1 MNYIESEIKR
11 ALNKTI
17 NRKIEKELNQK
28 LALPIGIGAA
38 AVVIATA
45 VLSESE
51 AERNSLEYARY
62 DIDGHGKAADNVRL
76 CFLSDLH
83 EKKFGENNCELLDF
97 IDKADPDVVLIGGD
111 MAIAGNRNPER
122 NRTAVTLSL
131 CRELAGRYPVFYGNG
146 NHEQRLTNGDFRES
160 LEKTGVVYL
169 SNETADWKYNI
180 SITGLNLS
188 TDQYKP
194 LFPDE
199 PDKAFI
205 ESRIGHL
212 NPDRYNILLAHSPLF
227 IKNYAVT
234 GADLVLS
241 GHFHGGT
248 IQLPGEV
255 GLMTPQYQFFN
266 TNVVGKR
273 HCKDTDMVISG
284 GLGTHS
290 VNLRLNNKPQVVVVD
305 IKK

>member
-1 MNYIESEIKR
+1 MSLIETKIRKK
-11 ALNKTI
+11 LNTTI
-17 NRKIEKELNQK
+17 NRKLS
-28 LALPIGIGAA
+28 LPISIGAA
-38 AVVIATA
+38 AVAIAAA
-45 VLSESE
+45 VLAESE
-51 AERNSLEYARY
+51 AERDSLVYARY

-83 EKKFGENNCELLDF
+83 EKQFGENNCELHEM
-97 IDKADPDVVLIGGD
+97 IDKADPDLVLIGGD
-111 MAIAGNRNPER
+111 MTIVGRHPEKKW
-122 NRTAVTLSL
+122 TEVTCRL
-131 CRELAGRYPVFYGNG
+131 CSELVKKYPVFYGNG
-146 NHEQRLTNGDFRES
+146 NHEQRLRSNEFRES
-160 LEKTGVVYL
+160 LEKLGVVYL
-169 SNETADWKYNI
+169 SNETVDWKYNI
-180 SITGLNLS
+180 SVTGLDLS
-188 TDQYKP
+188 YDQYKP
-194 LFPDE
+194 VRPDE
-199 PDKAFI
+199 PD
-205 ESRIGHL
+205 ESYIKTRIGEL
-212 NPDRYNILLAHSPLF
+212 NQDRYNILLAHSPLF

-266 TNVVGKR
+266 TNVVGER
-273 HCKDTDMVISG
+273 HYKDTDMVISG

>member
-1 MNYIESEIKR
+1 MNFIESEIKN
-11 ALNKTI
+11 ALKNTAGKKV
-17 NRKIEKELNQK
+17 RKELNQR
-28 LALPIGIGAA
+28 LSLPVSLGAA

-45 VLSESE
+45 VLAESE
-51 AERNSLEYARY
+51 AEKNTLEYARY
-62 DIDGHGKAADNVRL
+62 DIEGHGKAADNVRL

-83 EKKFGENNCELLDF
+83 EKQFGEKNKDLLDM
-97 IDKADPDVVLIGGD
+97 IDKADPDAVLIGGD
-111 MAIAGNRNPER
+111 MAVVGNKHPEKG
-122 NRTAVTLSL
+122 RTRVTYEL
-131 CRELAGRYPVFYGNG
+131 CRELVKKYPVFYGNG
-146 NHEQRLTNGDFRES
+146 NHEQRLPGMDFRRS
-160 LEKTGVVYL
+160 LEDLGVTYL

-188 TDQYKP
+188 SSQYKP
-194 LFPDE
+194 FVPDDPDE
-199 PDKAFI
+199 TYI
-205 ESRIGHL
+205 SGRIGKL
-212 NPDRYNILLAHSPLF
+212 DPDRYNILLAHSPLF
-227 IKNYAVT
+227 LKNYAVT

-266 TNVVGKR
+266 TNVVGLK
-273 HCKDTDMVISG
+273 HFGDTDMVISG

-290 VNLRLNNKPQVVVVD
+290 VNIRFNNKPQVVVVD

>member
-1 MNYIESEIKR
+1 MSLIESKIRKK
-11 ALNKTI
+11 LNTEI
-17 NRKIEKELNQK
+17 NRRLSIPL
-28 LALPIGIGAA
+28 GIGTAA
-38 AVVIATA
+38 AVVAAA
-45 VLSESE
+45 VLAESE
-51 AERNSLEYARY
+51 TERDSLVYARY

-83 EKKFGENNCELLDF
+83 EKQFGENNCELLEM
-97 IDKADPDVVLIGGD
+97 IDKADPDLVLIGGD
-111 MAIAGNRNPER
+111 MAIVGRHPEKK
-122 NRTAVTLSL
+122 RTEVTYRL
-131 CRELAGRYPVFYGNG
+131 CSELVKKYPVFYGNG
-146 NHEQRLTNGDFRES
+146 NHEQRLLNNDFRES
-160 LEKTGVVYL
+160 LEELGAVYL
-169 SNETADWKYNI
+169 SNETVDWKYNV
-180 SITGLNLS
+180 SVTGLNLS
-188 TDQYKP
+188 YDQYKP

-199 PDKAFI
+199 PDEAYIK
-205 ESRIGHL
+205 SRIGEL
-212 NPDRYNILLAHSPLF
+212 NQNRYNILLAHSPLF

-266 TNVVGKR
+266 TNVVGER
-273 HCKDTDMVISG
+273 HYNDTDMVISG

-290 VNLRLNNKPQVVVVD
+290 INLRLNNKPQVVVVD

>member
-1 MNYIESEIKR
+1 MSLIETKIRKK
-11 ALNKTI
+11 LNTSI
-17 NRKIEKELNQK
+17 NRKLS
-28 LALPIGIGAA
+28 LPISIGAA
-38 AVVIATA
+38 AVAVATA
-45 VLSESE
+45 VLAESE
-51 AERNSLEYARY
+51 AERDSLVYARY

-83 EKKFGENNCELLDF
+83 EKQFGENNCDLLEM
-97 IDKADPDVVLIGGD
+97 IDKADPDLVLIGGD
-111 MAIAGNRNPER
+111 MAIVGNRHPEKKK
-122 NRTAVTLSL
+122 TAVTYRFCS
-131 CRELAGRYPVFYGNG
+131 ELVKKYPVFYGNG
-146 NHEQRLTNGDFRES
+146 NHEQRLLNDVFRES
-160 LEKTGVVYL
+160 LEKLGVVYL

-180 SITGLNLS
+180 SVTGLNLS
-188 TDQYKP
+188 YDQYKP
-194 LFPDE
+194 VFPDE
-199 PDKAFI
+199 PDEAYIKT
-205 ESRIGHL
+205 RIGEL
-212 NPDRYNILLAHSPLF
+212 NQDRYNILLAHSPLF

-266 TNVVGKR
+266 TNVVGER
-273 HCKDTDMVISG
+273 HFKDTDMVISG